1 MKKIDYTP
9 QGVCTQRIQFEL
21 EEGKIHHVSFERGCP
36 GNLQAIA
43 KLVENRDAKEVAQ
56 LLKGNACG
64 IKNTSCADQ
73 LAQAIEK
80 ALQEQS

>member
-21 EEGKIHHVSFERGCP
+21 DHGIIHNVSFERGCP

-43 KLVENRDAKEVAQ
+43 KLVENQDAKTIAK
-56 LLKGNACG
+56 LLKGNVCG

-80 ALQEQS
+80 ALEE